1 MVATSLAQLRSSLTW
16 TSQIW
21 SQVLV
26 DGVEWTQ
33 RHLGDLRMP
42 LLVLHGVEDKMVLV
56 SGSRWAK
63 KTIKISPHL
72 ITFQGN
78 CEEGSKPGQK
88 TGDDPGM
95 FDKCRFWL
103 SWKCPQIQILGPNV
117 SFIFFICQG
126 ASHHVLLDRPTL
138 VESILLDWVIQR
150 SQNNWYLHTAKSLF
164 LEGRKES
171 IFSSCNIV
179 HPRLFLKPLDLDT
192 LRAWNCTASAS
203 LKTNIWPC
211 FL

>member
-16 TSQIW
+16 TSQIG

-26 DGVEWTQ
+26 DGVEWTR

-56 SGSRWAK
+56 SGSRWAQ

-103 SWKCPQIQILGPNV
+103 SWKFPQTQILGPNV
-117 SFIFFICQG
+117 SFIFFYLPGREPPCAAGQTHTSGEHFAGLGDSEEPKELIFAYCKIFVSG
-126 ASHHVLLDRPTL
+126 GTKRINIF
-138 VESILLDWVIQR
+138 IL
-150 SQNNWYLHTAKSLF
+150 
-164 LEGRKES
+164 
-171 IFSSCNIV
+171 
-179 HPRLFLKPLDLDT
+179 
-192 LRAWNCTASAS
+192 
-203 LKTNIWPC
+203 
-211 FL
+211 